1 MGERLDA
8 AEVGIENI
16 NTKIQYFNGDESDVF
31 YIVDNNNNVI
41 MKVDAEGVH
50 SINLISTNGNLND
63 LIESLNNEIT
73 TRSNQISTL
82 NISVNNL

>member
-8 AEVGIENI
+8 AEVDIENI

>member
-1 MGERLDA
+1 
-8 AEVGIENI
+8 
-16 NTKIQYFNGDESDVF
+16 
-31 YIVDNNNNVI
+31 
-41 MKVDAEGVH
+41 MKVDSEGVH

-73 TRSNQISTL
+73 TRSNQISAL

>member
-73 TRSNQISTL
+73 TRSNQISAL